1 MRVTTDDR
9 TSQASLS
16 PSFGASTPGAVHVP
30 GPVDRVHFLDEQRR
44 YRRATRRFTA
54 LAAVAVLITGI
65 PACIIV
71 TPLVFTVLM
80 TIGHIINAISP
91 ISPETLATLR
101 GFGQSVS
108 NAFDTLETSL
118 DASAVPEAA
127 ALARIALAIGVLVLP
142 GALALLML
150 WIAIRRVLGHVAVG
164 HVLEAAGGRPP
175 NERDLEE
182 RQLRNVVEE
191 MAVAAG
197 VKPPRVLIID
207 TDVVNAAAMGTEI
220 DDATVF
226 VTRGLLDKLD
236 RDETQA
242 VVGHVIGSVGNGDLR
257 IASIIFSI
265 YQTWGALTILMQ
277 APFGRAARRA
287 VWRGIRTA
295 FRGRTRAVDR
305 WEAEFVSETFL
316 RGAVDFEDPDVARRM
331 NQSGDGLTGKRD
343 AAINMLSLPLTLGSY
358 VVQFAVLFSSIA
370 LIGPIVSFMWRA
382 RRHLADAMAVQ
393 LTRNPEAL
401 ARALRHLGTLP
412 TVVPKGAELSLLF
425 IVWPGTGASKDAV
438 VGQFARMHPKL
449 HQRQQR
455 LVALGADP
463 VAVQKP
469 PGIWPGI
476 RTALSPSNW
485 NRTTPLALVLMV
497 LFFVVVP
504 WLMVVALVAAAI
516 ALSMLTMLSL
526 MLMVVQMFVAWA
538 VLKFLF
544 LTLPAWIRR

>member
-1 MRVTTDDR
+1 MADNLVNEP
-9 TSQASLS
+9 SLI
-16 PSFGASTPGAVHVP
+16 PVRGAPAPAHVP

-44 YRRATRRFTA
+44 YRRATRRFTV

-65 PACIIV
+65 PACVVI

-91 ISPETLATLR
+91 ISPETLESMRA
-101 GFGQSVS
+101 FGQSLS
-108 NAFDTLETSL
+108 NAADTL
-118 DASAVPEAA
+118 DASVNAKAIPSGAA
-127 ALARIALAIGVLVLP
+127 IARIALVIGVLVLP
-142 GALALLML
+142 GALALLAL
-150 WIAIRRVLGHVAVG
+150 WIGVRRVLGRVAVG

-197 VKPPRVLIID
+197 VTPPRVLIID
-207 TDVVNAAAMGTEI
+207 TDAVNAAAMGTEI
-220 DDATVF
+220 DDATVL

-242 VVGHVIGSVGNGDLR
+242 VIGHVIGSVGNGDLR

-265 YQTWGALTILMQ
+265 YQTWGALTLLMQ
-277 APFGRAARRA
+277 APFGRTARKA

-295 FRGRTRAVDR
+295 FRGRSRAVDR

-316 RGAVDFEDPDVARRM
+316 RGAVDFEDSDIAQRM
-331 NQSGDGLTGKRD
+331 NKAGTN
-343 AAINMLSLPLTLGSY
+343 AASKQDTVINMLSLPLMLGSY

-370 LIGPIVSFMWRA
+370 LIGPIVSFMWRT

-393 LTRNPEAL
+393 LTRNPDAL
-401 ARALRHLGTLP
+401 ARALHHLGTVP
-412 TVVPKGAELSLLF
+412 TGVPKGDELSLLF
-425 IVWPGTGASKDAV
+425 IVWPAGATSQKAV
-438 VGQFARMHPKL
+438 VGQFARMHPKP
-449 HQRQQR
+449 HQRLQR
-455 LVALGADP
+455 LIALGAEP
-463 VAVQKP
+463 TVVQKP

-476 RTALSPSNW
+476 RTTLSPSQW
-485 NRTTPLALVLMV
+485 NKTTPLALVMLV

-504 WLMVVALVAAAI
+504 WLMVVALIAAAI

-526 MLMVVQMFVAWA
+526 MLMMLQMFVAWM